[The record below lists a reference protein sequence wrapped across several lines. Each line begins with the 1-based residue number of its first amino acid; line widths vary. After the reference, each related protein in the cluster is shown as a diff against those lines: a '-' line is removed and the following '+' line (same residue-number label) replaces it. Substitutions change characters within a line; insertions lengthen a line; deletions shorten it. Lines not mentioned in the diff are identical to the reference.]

1 MPDQFSRTRL
11 LLGAKAVYVLQH
23 ARVMRRELKKRNVKH
38 LKVVYST
45 EEALTPLVEEEDPVS
60 AGEISPDV
68 EHISKRRSTP
78 GLRRVCTFRRRADHR
93 WRSDQG
99 PHEGSAERI
108 TLNMHEFFTD
118 FAWKAVHTIR
128 KKHDKM
134 ITVFCIRDR
143 ADAYV
148 WGENESTIKSEGFRI

>member
-1 MPDQFSRTRL
+1 MPDQFSRTLL

-68 EHISKRRSTP
+68 EHISGRRSTP
-78 GLRRVCTFRRRADHR
+78 GSVAFVPSVAGLIIGGEVIKDLTKEAMKRAR
-93 WRSDQG
+93 
-99 PHEGSAERI
+99 
-108 TLNMHEFFTD
+108 
-118 FAWKAVHTIR
+118 
-128 KKHDKM
+128 
-134 ITVFCIRDR
+134 
-143 ADAYV
+143 
-148 WGENESTIKSEGFRI
+148 